1 MAISRKSATS
11 RRRQRGAALLL
22 LLAMTSVGAAA
33 VLISALSHD
42 NGQQRRSALT
52 LARMA
57 QAREALIG
65 FAAVNGRLP
74 RPAASATDGSEA
86 EAPCASEHACTGFL
100 PWVTLGVDGADG
112 WGKLLR
118 YSVTPAYTRAP
129 VLRIS
134 AVATKTVSERGARG
148 ESEYRVGQASCDLG
162 AQCAPLVL
170 LSHGQRNFGT
180 SMLGVAQA
188 NTAAGNLDEQQNASD
203 SVHFISRAFSA
214 DPAAP
219 GGEFDDLVLSVPL
232 SLLYKRM
239 AAAHRLP

>member
-33 VLISALSHD
+33 VLISALGHD

-57 QAREALIG
+57 QASEALVG
-65 FAAVNGRLP
+65 FAAANGRLP
-74 RPAASATDGSEA
+74 RPAASATDGREA
-86 EAPCASEHACTGFL
+86 QAPCASEQACTGFL
-100 PWVTLGVDGADG
+100 PWVTLGVDGGDG
-112 WGKLLR
+112 WGNLLR
-118 YSVTPAYTRAP
+118 YSVTPTYTRAP
-129 VLRIS
+129 VMRIS
-134 AVATKTVSERGARG
+134 AVATKTISDRRADGQY
-148 ESEYRVGQASCDLG
+148 EYRIGQSNCNLG

-180 SMLGVAQA
+180 SLLGVAQA
-188 NTAAGNLDEQQNASD
+188 NSAAGNLDEQQNAAD
-203 SVHFISRAFSA
+203 SVHFIGRALGA

-232 SLLYKRM
+232 SLLYQRM